1 MKKLAQIFIVM
12 VLVFVLAAGAFMTTN
27 GAVHSA
33 NGIVCPRVGW
43 NTRVPVCGSV
53 AYQIWTP
60 GLEPYVGWNT

>member
-12 VLVFVLAAGAFMTTN
+12 VLVFVLAAGAFLTTYGPIQPPN
-27 GAVHSA
+27 R
-33 NGIVCPRVGW
+33 IVCPNVGW
-43 NTRVPVCGSV
+43 NTRMPACGSV